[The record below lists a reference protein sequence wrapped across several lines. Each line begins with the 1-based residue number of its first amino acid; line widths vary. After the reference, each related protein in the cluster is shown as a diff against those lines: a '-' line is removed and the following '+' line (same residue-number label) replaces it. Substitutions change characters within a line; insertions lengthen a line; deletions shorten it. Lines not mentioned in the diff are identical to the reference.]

1 MRKGS
6 DTSTLQD
13 GRKQSIDTSNMTFVN
28 DEEMKESLMMDSL
41 NESRNT
47 LMKENS
53 KQMSHSPTQG
63 GLIIDLQTLKKLLN
77 RQSCDFILSLI

>member
-1 MRKGS
+1 MNEEQNPNLMRKGS
-6 DTSTLQD
+6 DTSTLID

-53 KQMSHSPTQG
+53 K
-63 GLIIDLQTLKKLLN
+63 
-77 RQSCDFILSLI
+77 

>member
-6 DTSTLQD
+6 DTSTLID

-53 KQMSHSPTQG
+53 K
-63 GLIIDLQTLKKLLN
+63 
-77 RQSCDFILSLI
+77 